1 MVTCL
6 LVAITMAKFGFMYK
20 KIKLTVMGLIDK
32 IISNKAKEPDN
43 SLTKEELE
51 FLLLALKRASFTGE
65 QLETV
70 FNIVI
75 KLQNQYQKY
84 N

>member
-1 MVTCL
+1 
-6 LVAITMAKFGFMYK
+6 
-20 KIKLTVMGLIDK
+20 MGLIDK
-32 IISNKAKEPDN
+32 IISNKKETNN
-43 SLTKEELE
+43 SLTKDELE
-51 FLLLALKRASFTGE
+51 FLLIVLKRASFTGD
-65 QLETV
+65 QLETL

>member
-1 MVTCL
+1 
-6 LVAITMAKFGFMYK
+6 
-20 KIKLTVMGLIDK
+20 MGLIDK
-32 IISNKAKEPDN
+32 IISNKKEPDN
-43 SLTKEELE
+43 SLTKDELE
-51 FLLLALKRASFTGE
+51 FLLIALKRASFTGD
-65 QLETV
+65 QLETL

>member
-1 MVTCL
+1 
-6 LVAITMAKFGFMYK
+6 
-20 KIKLTVMGLIDK
+20 MGLLD
-32 IISNKAKEPDN
+32 IINRNKSEDITN
-43 SLTKEELE
+43 NLTKEELE
-51 FLLLALKRASFTGE
+51 FLLVSLKKTTFTGE
-65 QLETV
+65 YLEML

>member
-1 MVTCL
+1 
-6 LVAITMAKFGFMYK
+6 
-20 KIKLTVMGLIDK
+20 MGLLD
-32 IISNKAKEPDN
+32 IINRNKGKDTN
-43 SLTKEELE
+43 DDLTKEELE
-51 FLLLALKRASFTGE
+51 FLLVSLKKTTFTGE
-65 QLETV
+65 HLEML

>member
-1 MVTCL
+1 MSL
-6 LVAITMAKFGFMYK
+6 L
-20 KIKLTVMGLIDK
+20 D
-32 IISNKAKEPDN
+32 IINRNKGEDTSNN
-43 SLTKEELE
+43 LTKEELE
-51 FLLLALKRASFTGE
+51 FLLVSLKKTTFNGE
-65 QLETV
+65 HLEML

>member
-1 MVTCL
+1 
-6 LVAITMAKFGFMYK
+6 
-20 KIKLTVMGLIDK
+20 MGLLD
-32 IISNKAKEPDN
+32 IINKNKGEDITN
-43 SLTKEELE
+43 NLTKEELE
-51 FLLLALKRASFTGE
+51 FLLLALKKTTFVGE
-65 QLETV
+65 HLEML